1 MDTVFR
7 PMSNYEVDA
16 AMRRYREE
24 ESERIAEEKR
34 LAVEAEGLARP
45 PDEVQVPLYVPT
57 IEEAIKM
64 VAKIRSGRAQ
74 AAQWQ
79 SRVELRP
86 ETPAL
91 IQETSEWNDSD
102 PVDSPSA
109 SPAIAE
115 VVMPPAP
122 APAPAP
128 APTPVPDPLLPALPA
143 AALGFPVSTVESMP
157 LADDPLR
164 DLAALCHRIVSPDDY
179 LDARSEYCRLS
190 VQLNTKGVL
199 APAFRPRVTIK
210 TNLGHPVYMLAH
222 RDQLVIDYFWCYAT
236 NMNLNPTCAFHSKL
250 FAPGYA
256 FSFVAAW
263 ELSGR
268 KWKGGYRGSEA
279 LALTTLQQCQTL
291 TLCGF
296 DLVEQKKKLVGG
308 YRASKGRSPSDYPIA
323 LREIKEWAESNCRMK
338 AEQRVY
344 ECLWLA
350 RRLLATPSVEMIRKL
365 LALMLGEPVR
375 DRKTIRGKLALLDK
389 YVTP

>member
-1 MDTVFR
+1 MDTTLDSVTDDGF
-7 PMSNYEVDA
+7 NAILADLVGLI
-16 AMRRYREE
+16 
-24 ESERIAEEKR
+24 ESIN
-34 LAVEAEGLARP
+34 EAELQQQAREARGLGKLPPISTMNEGEWIFARGCDIESP
-45 PDEVQVPLYVPT
+45 EEVWRARA
-57 IEEAIKM
+57 EW
-64 VAKIRSGRAQ
+64 RSRSLG
-74 AAQWQ
+74 
-79 SRVELRP
+79 LMP
-86 ETPAL
+86 
-91 IQETSEWNDSD
+91 ETSELNDPD
-102 PVDSPSA
+102 PVDCPSGP
-109 SPAIAE
+109 PAIAE
-115 VVMPPAP
+115 VVMPA
-122 APAPAP
+122 
-128 APTPVPDPLLPALPA
+128 PVPASASASVLVPLLSALPETE
-143 AALGFPVSTVESMP
+143 LGFPMSAVEGMP

-199 APAFRPRVTIK
+199 APAFRPRVAIK

-222 RDQLVIDYFWCYAT
+222 RDQLVIDYHWCYAT

-256 FSFVAAW
+256 FSSVAAW

-268 KWKGGYRGSEA
+268 EWKGGYRGSEA

-296 DLVEQKKKLVGG
+296 DLVERKKKLVGG